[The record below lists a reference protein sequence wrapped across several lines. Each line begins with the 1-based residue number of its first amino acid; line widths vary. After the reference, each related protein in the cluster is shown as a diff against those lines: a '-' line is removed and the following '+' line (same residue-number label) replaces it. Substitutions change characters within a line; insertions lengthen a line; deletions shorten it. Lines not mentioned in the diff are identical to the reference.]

1 MYTNGCYRVA
11 VSPADIPLP
20 RDGSRDVLIM
30 LQRTYVVTAAP
41 LDGFPPGSIGMSD
54 AQRTWMGIALTDTVN
69 AEMYDPF
76 SQGGQAYLGS
86 MDVEIGFASQKKK
99 TDKPYDQDHLANEV
113 IKVIVLH
120 FFSRE
125 VSLKMHR
132 YAKTKSSRLV
142 RDLC

>member
-1 MYTNGCYRVA
+1 MVITRVA
-11 VSPADIPLP
+11 VSPADIAFP

-30 LQRTYVVTAAP
+30 LQGTYVVTAAP

-113 IKVIVLH
+113 IKVSVLA
-120 FFSRE
+120 FLSSKKQ
-125 VSLKMHR
+125 SLTTHR

-142 RDLC
+142 RDSC